1 LPLELAGFINPAFNK
16 SLTMNIIHYKS
27 VGFELVGKM
36 VKDPAQ
42 GKKKHNVYVSY
53 VDDFDPKK
61 KKGVYIIANSLQVLK
76 IGESENLH
84 HRFQCYESHS
94 GPTNMFIRESMENLK
109 EYGIYFIE
117 CPSIKVGYG
126 GVIVDSGIQY
136 KDLEKKLLLQYKE
149 SVGKVPMWNKGIQ

>member
-1 LPLELAGFINPAFNK
+1 MPLELAGFINPAFNK
-16 SLTMNIIHYKS
+16 SLTMNIVHYKS

-36 VKDPAQ
+36 VIDPVQ

-61 KKGVYIIANSLQVLK
+61 KKVVYIIANSLQVLK

-149 SVGKVPMWNKGIQ
+149 REGKVPMWNKGIQ

>member
-42 GKKKHNVYVSY
+42 GKKKHNVYVRY

-76 IGESENLH
+76 IGESENLTIDFNAT
-84 HRFQCYESHS
+84 RVILDLLTCLLESLWR
-94 GPTNMFIRESMENLK
+94 I
-109 EYGIYFIE
+109 
-117 CPSIKVGYG
+117 
-126 GVIVDSGIQY
+126 
-136 KDLEKKLLLQYKE
+136 
-149 SVGKVPMWNKGIQ
+149 